1 MAEYKTLPNYE
12 FMRDGLYLVFNGY
25 GVYKTNVEKEIKA
38 LDAASPFIQ
47 RVDVEPLPIK
57 EDKEEEVVTEE
68 VAEDSPTPK
77 EGKQKPKGPSK
88 KKK

>member
-12 FMRDGLYLVFNGY
+12 FMRDGLHLVFNGY

-47 RVDVEPLPIK
+47 RVDEPAP
-57 EDKEEEVVTEE
+57 
-68 VAEDSPTPK
+68 
-77 EGKQKPKGPSK
+77 KPKATKAK
-88 KKK
+88 K

>member
-12 FMRDGLYLVFNGY
+12 FTRDGLYLVFNGY

-47 RVDVEPLPIK
+47 RVDEPAP
-57 EDKEEEVVTEE
+57 
-68 VAEDSPTPK
+68 
-77 EGKQKPKGPSK
+77 KPKAAKAK
-88 KKK
+88 K

>member
-12 FMRDGLYLVFNGY
+12 FMRDGLHLVFNGY

-47 RVDVEPLPIK
+47 RVDESAP
-57 EDKEEEVVTEE
+57 
-68 VAEDSPTPK
+68 
-77 EGKQKPKGPSK
+77 KPKAAKAK
-88 KKK
+88 K

>member
-12 FMRDGLYLVFNGY
+12 FMRDGLHLVFNGY

-47 RVDVEPLPIK
+47 RIDDP
-57 EDKEEEVVTEE
+57 
-68 VAEDSPTPK
+68 APK
-77 EGKQKPKGPSK
+77 HKATKAK
-88 KKK
+88 K